1 MATAIGS
8 PKHDLLERAIVDP
21 MKYQLTAMSVG
32 LPVIRRSILAACW
45 TVLVVGGIVGC
56 TQPEQESVHVI
67 HHDVADLMHLVIE
80 PAAEKLWDSAGYI
93 ITYEGVED
101 LAPTTEEGWMEVI
114 HAASV
119 LMESGELLILPGRT
133 EIEPE
138 WIEFS
143 RAMSRA
149 ANFAKDAGTEQD
161 SEALFDAGGVIY
173 QICRACH
180 QQYWHNR
187 PIRPSEY

>member
-1 MATAIGS
+1 MTYRLTS
-8 PKHDLLERAIVDP
+8 LFVRLRVTRRAI
-21 MKYQLTAMSVG
+21 LSACW
-32 LPVIRRSILAACW
+32 SIL
-45 TVLVVGGIVGC
+45 VVASIVGC
-56 TQPEQESVHVI
+56 TQQEQESELVI
-67 HHDVADLMHLVIE
+67 HHNVADLMHLVIE

-143 RAMSRA
+143 RAMSLTA
-149 ANFAKDAGTEQD
+149 EFAKDAGANQD
-161 SEALFDAGGVIY
+161 SEALFDAGGTIY

-187 PIRPSEY
+187 PIRPSES

>member
-1 MATAIGS
+1 MNY
-8 PKHDLLERAIVDP
+8 L
-21 MKYQLTAMSVG
+21 LTAMFVK
-32 LPVIRRSILAACW
+32 LRVIHRSLLAVCW
-45 TVLVVGGIVGC
+45 SMLIVVSIVGC
-56 TQPEQESVHVI
+56 TEQEQESEFVI
-67 HHDVADLMHLVIE
+67 HHDVADLMHFVIE

-101 LAPTTEEGWMEVI
+101 LAPTTEEEWMEVI

-119 LMESGELLILPGRT
+119 LMESGELMILPGRT

-138 WIEFS
+138 WTEFS

-149 ANFAKDAGTEQD
+149 ANFAKEAGTDQD
-161 SEALFDAGGVIY
+161 AEALFDAGGIIY

-187 PIRPSEY
+187 PIRPSDT